1 MAHDVSPPYSWLTK
15 YAVDVPASQANTV
28 GTGLIGLGP
37 GFGSQ
42 VHNALNSSEGVTP
55 LDNIFLQN
63 SSTPNYITILLQ
75 RDDDPGDVFP
85 GELTVG
91 ELVPGYENVTNQP
104 KLPVTQ
110 VSISDRGDQ
119 HWQLLLDDDGL
130 IGPDGKPIDF
140 NSGVK
145 QTSNK
150 GQLTAVL
157 DSGFSLPQVP
167 TYVYNSTFCLLYSRS
182 SLGLL
187 RKPFTATHLMQILS
201 RALV

>member
-1 MAHDVSPPYSWLTK
+1 LWYWCLIT
-15 YAVDVPASQANTV
+15 YAVDAPASQANAV

-42 VHNALNSSEGVTP
+42 VHAALNTSQGVTP

-63 SSTPNYITILLQ
+63 TSTPNYITILLQ

-85 GELTVG
+85 GELTIG

-119 HWQLLLDDDGL
+119 HWQLLLDDNGL

-140 NSGVK
+140 DTGVK

-167 TYVYNSTFCLLYSRS
+167 KYVHYPTHFPLSSRS
-182 SLGLL
+182 LSDLW
-187 RKPFTATHLMQILS
+187 RMRFMATHRMQILS
-201 RALV
+201 RALT